1 MVVKKAAAIAHRRTG
16 RLDAGLADA
25 IVQAADE
32 VLTEGLHQD
41 QFVVDVFQAGAGTSH
56 NMNANELLANRANEL
71 LGGHRGAYAPVHPN
85 DHVNMAQS
93 TNDIIPT
100 AIALAALKLLQDLY
114 TSLDGLADAFDEK
127 ARAWGRD
134 REVGPHSSTGRDPG
148 AVGSGVRRV
157 RGRHPGATRHLSA
170 MPRFTCRSSV
180 SAAPPSAAG

>member
-1 MVVKKAAAIAHRRTG
+1 MTTRIETDPLGDLEVPASALYGVQTQRAVDNFGISGIGPHPAFVWATVVVKKAAAIAHQRTG

-32 VLTEGLHQD
+32 VLTDGRHMD

-71 LGGHRGAYAPVHPN
+71 LGGERGAYAPVHPN

-100 AIALAALKLLQDLY
+100 AIALA
-114 TSLDGLADAFDEK
+114 
-127 ARAWGRD
+127 R
-134 REVGPHSSTGRDPG
+134 
-148 AVGSGVRRV
+148 
-157 RGRHPGATRHLSA
+157 
-170 MPRFTCRSSV
+170 
-180 SAAPPSAAG
+180 